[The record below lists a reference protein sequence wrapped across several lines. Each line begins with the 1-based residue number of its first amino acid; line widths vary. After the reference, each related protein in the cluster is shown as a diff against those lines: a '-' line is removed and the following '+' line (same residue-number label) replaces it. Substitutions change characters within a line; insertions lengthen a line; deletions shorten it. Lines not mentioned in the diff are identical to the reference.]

1 MLTRAR
7 EDKVNDGLKVG
18 ATIKRCKTKLRR
30 APGTRVQSLGEQGKH
45 ERKKNRKEKETRTAA
60 LCQVKIRFAGVI

>member
-1 MLTRAR
+1 MAYKRSTSGAKTELKRKASGAEAERGQERTERERDDALARAR

-30 APGTRVQSLGEQGKH
+30 ARGARV
-45 ERKKNRKEKETRTAA
+45 
-60 LCQVKIRFAGVI
+60 